1 MKQAENP
8 ILLKT
13 IYFLLITITVA
24 VYFPLYKNGF
34 IGFDDHTYIYQN
46 SVLQKGF
53 SWEGV
58 KFAFSLDNKTSYWH
72 PLTWFSLMLD
82 YQLWGVNPTGYHLE
96 NLLFHTSNGLLL
108 FHFLRST
115 TGKTVVSAAIA
126 LIFLIHPTAVE
137 SVAWA
142 VERKTV
148 LSTFFFLAAIITHL
162 RYSKAPT
169 LGRYLLLF
177 LLMTLG
183 LMCKSM
189 IITLPLLLLLLD
201 IWPLGRWNI
210 RSDGGPA
217 AVIAM
222 PLIIEKIPLMG
233 LSVASVIIS
242 LLSHSASN
250 IVDRTPITG
259 RISHAIV
266 SCVQHLGRIFWSS
279 DHAVFYPVPSGHQ
292 PATII
297 ASAGLLMVI
306 TITSIF
312 FFRRYP
318 WFFVGW
324 FWYLIA
330 FAPVSGLLRAG
341 KWPGMADRFLYIPS
355 IGIIIVICMAA
366 ATALEH
372 KKGLKPLAVTIALA
386 IAVLFGYQTNQQVRK
401 WLDSATIFSDAV
413 RINPKDGNAHY
424 LLGRSLAQ
432 EKKDY
437 PTAEEQL
444 KIAVSLDPGEAY
456 YKADLGGVY
465 LSLGDTHKAL
475 PYLREA
481 ALVILSDPELF
492 NSLGSAFL
500 QTDDY
505 TNAIRFLDKTLSLKP
520 NHENAR
526 YNKGIVLYKQGK
538 FQEARNTFEALLQ
551 TNPGNADA
559 RTNLGM
565 TLIDLKEYDLAI
577 KETEQVLKAIPTDE
591 NAWVNLGIA
600 LERKGERPAAL
611 SAYQKALSIAPG
623 LAEARDGIA
632 RLSHR

>member
-1 MKQAENP
+1 MNLPENRTLVI
-8 ILLKT
+8 ILYVLLT
-13 IYFLLITITVA
+13 IITLA

-46 SVLQKGF
+46 PVLQKGF

-82 YQLWGVNPTGYHLE
+82 YQLWGLNPTGYHLE
-96 NLLFHTSNGLLL
+96 NLIFHTANGLLL

-115 TGKTVVSAAIA
+115 TEKTFASAAAA
-126 LIFLIHPTAVE
+126 LLFLVHPTAVE

-148 LSTFFFLAAIITHL
+148 LSTFFFMAAIVTYV
-162 RYSKAPT
+162 RYSKAPAV
-169 LGRYLLLF
+169 GRYLLLF
-177 LLMTLG
+177 LLMALG

-222 PLIIEKIPLMG
+222 PLIVEKIPLMG
-233 LSVASVIIS
+233 LSVASVVIS

-250 IVDRTPITG
+250 IVDKTPVTG

-266 SCVQHLGRIFWSS
+266 SCTQHLGRIFWSS
-279 DHAVFYPVPSGHQ
+279 DHAVFYPVPAGHQ
-292 PATII
+292 PAVILLST
-297 ASAGLLMVI
+297 ALLMLI
-306 TITSIF
+306 TGASLF

-318 WFFVGW
+318 WFFAGW
-324 FWYLIA
+324 FWYLIS

-341 KWPGMADRFLYIPS
+341 KWPGIADRFLYIPS
-355 IGIIIVICMAA
+355 IGIFVILCMAA
-366 ATALEH
+366 ATTLEH
-372 KKGLKPLAVTIALA
+372 KNRLKPLVATIALA
-386 IAVLFGYQTNQQVRK
+386 IPLLFGYQTNRQAQK
-401 WLDSATIFSDAV
+401 WLDSATLFSDAV
-413 RINPKDGNAHY
+413 RINPQDSNAHY
-424 LLGRSLAQ
+424 LLGRSLAL

-437 PTAEEQL
+437 LMAEKQL
-444 KIAVSLDPGEAY
+444 KIAISLDPGEAY

-465 LSLGDTHKAL
+465 LSLGDAAKAL
-475 PYLREA
+475 PYLQEA

-492 NSLGSAFL
+492 NTLGSAFL
-500 QTDDY
+500 ETGDY
-505 TNAIRFLDKTLSLKP
+505 TEAIRFLDKTLSLKP
-520 NHENAR
+520 DHENAR
-526 YNKGIVLYKQGK
+526 YNKGISLYKQGK
-538 FQEARNTFEALLQ
+538 FQEARKAFEALLQ
-551 TNPGNADA
+551 TNPGNTDA
-559 RTNLGM
+559 RSNLGM

-577 KETEQVLKAIPTDE
+577 KETEQVLTKVPNDE
-591 NAWVNLGIA
+591 NAWLNLGTA
-600 LERKGERPAAL
+600 LERKGDRSAAL
-611 SAYQKALSIAPG
+611 SAYQKALSIAPALG
-623 LAEARDGIA
+623 EARDGAA
-632 RLSHR
+632 RLGHR